1 MPPLIRLS
9 EEIGAPRARVWE
21 ELADLGSHV
30 EWMVDA
36 ADVDFEVG
44 PRSGP
49 GTWMRVATRIGPF
62 RVTDVM
68 TVVEWVEGYTIT
80 VAHTGA
86 VTGTGRFDLE
96 DAPQGSR
103 LIWTEELRFPWWL
116 GGPFGGFLAAPVLRR
131 IWRSNLARFSERL
144 VSSP

>member
-1 MPPLIRLS
+1 MSPSIRLS
-9 EEIGAPRARVWE
+9 EEIAAPRARVWE
-21 ELADLGSHV
+21 ELADLGSHA

-36 ADVDFEVG
+36 ADVDFGDG
-44 PRSGP
+44 PRTGP
-49 GTWMRVATRIGPF
+49 GTRMKVATRVGPI

-68 TVVEWVEGYTIT
+68 TVVEWIEGSTIA

-86 VTGTGRFDLE
+86 VKGTGRFDLE
-96 DAPQGSR
+96 EAGGGSR
-103 LIWTEELRFPWWL
+103 LTWTEELWFPWWL
-116 GGPFGGFLAAPVLRR
+116 GGRVGGLLARPLLER